1 MVSIPASDVNPFDWD
16 VRQNPYAFYHE
27 LQEAGPVVHLR
38 SLDLYAVSRFA
49 DVRRVLADQRVF
61 SSAKGVAQNAAMNVA
76 MAGSIVGTDPP
87 EHTRLR
93 EILGRPLTPA
103 KLLPMRERLSQLSVT
118 QVERIVAAGEPVEA
132 VSKIA
137 CFLPLTVVTELVGMP
152 DDATSK
158 MLTWAAAGFNG
169 MAPEIM
175 PGTGPALA
183 TMGEMMGYVA
193 DPGLPER
200 LRPNSWAAE
209 LHAASVRGEI
219 DSDQFASMLQGYLTP
234 SLDTTIF
241 AMSSLLWL
249 FSTNPDQWELLR
261 SRPGLV
267 SRAINE
273 VIRIESP
280 VQFFSRVATE
290 DTAIDGAPVKAGS
303 RVFVMYAAANRDP
316 RRFEDADRF
325 RIDRDNTDHVG
336 FGHSAHRCVGMNL
349 ALMELSA
356 MLTALVSKVKA
367 IELVEA
373 KRADNAILRGFE
385 ELVLR
390 FVDGRSANAPNE
402 VPEPNRAAS

>member
-1 MVSIPASDVNPFDWD
+1 MASIPTSDVNPFELD
-16 VRQNPYAFYHE
+16 VRQNPYAFYNE

-61 SSAKGVAQNAAMNVA
+61 SSAHGVAQNAMMNGA

-103 KLLPMRERLSQLSVT
+103 KLAPMRARLSQLSVA
-118 QVERIVAAGEPVEA
+118 QVDHVVSAAEPLEA
-132 VSKIA
+132 VSTIA

-152 DDATSK
+152 DDASSR

-175 PGTGPALA
+175 PGTAPALA

-193 DPGLPER
+193 DPSLPER
-200 LRPNSWAAE
+200 LRPGSWSAG
-209 LHAASVRGEI
+209 LHDASVRGEI
-219 DSDQFASMLQGYLTP
+219 DHDQFASMLQGYLTP

-241 AMSSLLWL
+241 AMSNLLWL
-249 FSTNPDQWELLR
+249 FATNADQWGLLR
-261 SRPGLV
+261 SRPALIP
-267 SRAINE
+267 RAINE
-273 VIRIESP
+273 AIRIESP

-290 DTAIDGAPVKAGS
+290 DTEIDGTPVRAGS
-303 RVFVMYAAANRDP
+303 RIFVMYAAANRDP
-316 RRFEDADRF
+316 RRFEDPDRF
-325 RIDRDNTDHVG
+325 RIERDSTDHVG

-349 ALMELSA
+349 ALMEITA
-356 MLTALVSKVKA
+356 MLTALVDRVRA
-367 IELVEA
+367 IELIEG

-385 ELVLR
+385 KLVLR
-390 FVDGRSANAPNE
+390 FVPATDAFDGAQQEA
-402 VPEPNRAAS
+402 RA